1 VLKKTI
7 WGLVALVALAG
18 VVLFV
23 LLQRVDTEVLVL
35 DEEARELA
43 PGLFVE
49 LSDGWTHYDVAGPES
64 GQVVILVH
72 GFSVPYY
79 IWDTTFE
86 ALAAAG
92 FRVIRFDLF
101 GRGYSDRPATVYDGA
116 LFERQVGNLI
126 DALELDRP
134 VDLIGL
140 SMGGAVVMRFAA
152 NQSELVRK
160 VVLVDPVTEASSPP
174 RYPQWIESPLIAL
187 TLIPVMAEGQLTDFL
202 RPEKYPT
209 WVEQYRVQMQYEGFR
224 RAITST
230 LYAFFPE
237 DHLANYRQV
246 QESGLPVKLIWGVQD
261 QTLSIDGAEIVQSV
275 LDVDF
280 LAVDNAGHLPHI
292 EQAGVVNPAIV
303 EFLQSD
309 AQAAAKS
316 GAVLVANLQLAS
328 FCGRLPRTGY
338 KDLDKSKVSNDW
350 FEVYE
355 VDAGVWAIYE
365 PFQWQEVI
373 SYLIIGNESAL
384 LFDTGNGIGD
394 IRAIVDQLTDK
405 PVRVLNSHSHV
416 DHIGGNYQF
425 QNILSPS
432 TAFSIENTLGDD
444 SDSVKMEVSA
454 EALCVE
460 LPTGVTASNHHIE
473 PYSITSTV
481 RDGDMIDL
489 GGRELE
495 VFLIPGHT
503 DDSVALLDKEAGL
516 LWTGDSFYAGPIWL
530 FFPETDLAA
539 YKQSID
545 RLAALVPDLTALL
558 PAHNTPMIDPAK
570 LLETQSAFNLVING
584 KAAALPD
591 RDGLAMFEFDGFS
604 FLMRKEYTTVSGDRG
619 PGAGDRN

>member
-1 VLKKTI
+1 M
-7 WGLVALVALAG
+7 ALVTLAG
-18 VVLFV
+18 IVLFV
-23 LLQRVDTEVLVL
+23 LLQRADTEFLVL

-49 LSDGWTHYDVAGPES
+49 LSGGWTHYDVAGPES

-86 ALAAAG
+86 ALADAG

-101 GRGYSDRPATVYDGA
+101 GRGYSDRPATEYNGA
-116 LFERQVGNLI
+116 LFERQVGDLI

-152 NQSELVRK
+152 KQSELVRK
-160 VVLVDPVTEASSPP
+160 VVLVDPMTEASPPP
-174 RYPQWIESPLIAL
+174 RYPKWIGFPLIAL
-187 TLIPVMAEGQLTDFL
+187 TLIPAMAEGQLTDFL
-202 RPEKYPT
+202 HPEQYPT
-209 WVEQYRVQMQYEGFR
+209 WVEQYRVQMQFEGFR

-230 LYAFFPE
+230 IYAFAAE
-237 DHLANYRQV
+237 DHLSHYRQV

-261 QTLSIDGAEIVQSV
+261 QTLSIDGAKTVQSV

-280 LAVDNAGHLPHI
+280 LTVDNAGHLPHV
-292 EQAGVVNPAIV
+292 EQAGIVNPAIV

-309 AQAAAKS
+309 APAAATS
-316 GAVLVANLQLAS
+316 GAGLVANLELAS
-328 FCGRLPRTGY
+328 FCSRLPRATY
-338 KDLDKSKVSNDW
+338 KDLEKSDISNEW

-355 VDAGVWAIYE
+355 VGAGIWAIYE

-373 SYLIIGNESAL
+373 SYLIIGDDSAL

-405 PVRVLNSHSHV
+405 PVRVLNSHSHF
-416 DHIGGNYQF
+416 DHIGGNHQF
-425 QNILSPS
+425 ENILSPS

-444 SDSVKMEVSA
+444 SDSVKMEASA
-454 EALCVE
+454 EALCVD
-460 LPTGVTASNHHIE
+460 LPSGVTEANHHIE
-473 PYSITSTV
+473 PYAITSKV
-481 RDGDMIDL
+481 YDGDMIDL

-495 VFLIPGHT
+495 VLLIPGHT
-503 DDSVALLDKEAGL
+503 DDSVALFDKDEGL
-516 LWTGDSFYAGPIWL
+516 LWTGDSFYAGSIWL

-539 YKQSID
+539 YEQSID
-545 RLAALVPDLTALL
+545 RLAELVPDLKALL

-570 LLETQSAFNLVING
+570 LLETQSAFKLILEG
-584 KAAALPD
+584 KAEAIPD
-591 RDGLAMFEFDGFS
+591 RDGLVMFEFDGFG
-604 FLMRKEYTTVSGDRG
+604 FLMREDYTTV
-619 PGAGDRN
+619 AGD

>member
-7 WGLVALVALAG
+7 WALVVLVALAG
-18 VVLFV
+18 VALFV
-23 LLQRVDTEVLVL
+23 LLQRADTEFLVL

-79 IWDTTFE
+79 IWDSTFE

-101 GRGYSDRPATVYDGA
+101 GRGYSDRPATDYDGA
-116 LFERQVGNLI
+116 LYERQVGDLI
-126 DALELDRP
+126 DALELERP

-160 VVLVDPVTEASSPP
+160 IVLVDPMTEASSPP
-174 RYPQWIESPLIAL
+174 QYPQWIGSPLIAL

-202 RPEKYPT
+202 QPEKYPT

-230 LYAFFPE
+230 IYAFAPE
-237 DHLANYRQV
+237 DHLSNYRQV

-261 QTLSIDGAEIVQSV
+261 QTLSIDGAKTVQSV

-292 EQAGVVNPAIV
+292 EQAAIVNPAIV
-303 EFLQSD
+303 EFLKGD

-316 GAVLVANLQLAS
+316 GAELVANLELAS
-328 FCGRLPRTGY
+328 FCSRLPRAGY
-338 KDLDKSKVSNDW
+338 KDLDKSDFSNEW

-355 VDAGVWAIYE
+355 LDDGVWAIYE

-373 SYLIIGNESAL
+373 SYLIIGEESAL

-405 PVRVLNSHSHV
+405 PVRVLNSHSHF

-425 QNILSPS
+425 ENILSPS
-432 TAFSIENTLGDD
+432 TAFSIEKALGDD
-444 SDSVKMEVSA
+444 SDSVKMEASA
-454 EALCVE
+454 DALCVD
-460 LPTGVTASNHHIE
+460 LPAGVTASSHHIE
-473 PYSITSTV
+473 PYSITSRV

-495 VFLIPGHT
+495 VILTPGHT
-503 DDSVALLDKEAGL
+503 DDSVALLDKKAGL

-539 YKQSID
+539 YEQSID
-545 RLAALVPDLTALL
+545 RLLVLVPGLKALL
-558 PAHNTPMIDPAK
+558 PAHNIPMIDPAK
-570 LLETQSAFNLVING
+570 LLEIQRALKLILEG
-584 KAAALPD
+584 KAEAIPD
-591 RDGLAMFEFDGFS
+591 RDGLLMFEFDGFG
-604 FLMRKEYTTVSGDRG
+604 FLMREDYTTV
-619 PGAGDRN
+619 AGD

>member
-7 WGLVALVALAG
+7 WAFVALVALAG

-23 LLQRVDTEVLVL
+23 LLQRADTEFLVL

-86 ALAAAG
+86 ALVAAG

-101 GRGYSDRPATVYDGA
+101 GRGYSARPATDYDGA
-116 LFERQVGNLI
+116 LYERQVGDLI

-152 NQSELVRK
+152 NQSDLVRK
-160 VVLVDPVTEASSPP
+160 VVLVDPMTEASSPP
-174 RYPQWIESPLIAL
+174 RYPQWIGSPLIAL
-187 TLIPVMAEGQLTDFL
+187 TLIPVMAEGQLTDFQQ
-202 RPEKYPT
+202 PEKYPT

-230 LYAFFPE
+230 IYSFAPE
-237 DHLANYRQV
+237 DHLSNYSQV

-261 QTLSIDGAEIVQSV
+261 QTLSIDGAKTVQSV

-292 EQAGVVNPAIV
+292 EQPGIVNPAIV
-303 EFLQSD
+303 EFLQGDSK
-309 AQAAAKS
+309 AAAKS
-316 GAVLVANLQLAS
+316 GAELVANLELAS
-328 FCGRLPRTGY
+328 FCSRLPRSGY
-338 KDLDKSKVSNDW
+338 KDLEKSDLSNEW

-355 VDAGVWAIYE
+355 VDADVWAIYE

-373 SYLIIGNESAL
+373 SYLIIGDDSAL

-394 IRAIVDQLTDK
+394 IRAIVEQLTDK
-405 PVRVLNSHSHV
+405 PVRVLNSHSHF

-425 QNILSPS
+425 ENILSPS
-432 TAFSIENTLGDD
+432 TAFSMENTLGDD
-444 SDSVKMEVSA
+444 SDTVKMEATA
-454 EALCVE
+454 EALCVD
-460 LPTGVTASNHHIE
+460 LPAGVTEANHRIE
-473 PYSITSTV
+473 PYRITSKV
-481 RDGDMIDL
+481 NDGDIIDL

-503 DDSVALLDKEAGL
+503 DDSVAMLDKEAGL
-516 LWTGDSFYAGPIWL
+516 LWTGDSIYAGPIWL
-530 FFPETDLAA
+530 FFPETDLVA
-539 YKQSID
+539 YEQSID
-545 RLAALVPDLTALL
+545 RMVALVPGLKALL
-558 PAHNTPMIDPAK
+558 PSHNTPLIDPAK
-570 LLETQSAFNLVING
+570 LLETRNALQLILDG
-584 KAAALPD
+584 KAEAIPD
-591 RDGLAMFEFDGFS
+591 RDGLVMFEFDGFG
-604 FLMRKEYTTVSGDRG
+604 FLMREDYTTVSD
-619 PGAGDRN
+619 D

>member
-1 VLKKTI
+1 M
-7 WGLVALVALAG
+7 ALVTLAG
-18 VVLFV
+18 IVLFV
-23 LLQRVDTEVLVL
+23 LLQRADTEFLVL

-49 LSDGWTHYDVAGPES
+49 LSGGWTHYDVAGPES

-86 ALAAAG
+86 ALADAG

-101 GRGYSDRPATVYDGA
+101 GRGYSDRPATEYNGA
-116 LFERQVGNLI
+116 LFERQVGDLI

-152 NQSELVRK
+152 KQSELVRK
-160 VVLVDPVTEASSPP
+160 VVLVDPMTEASPPP
-174 RYPQWIESPLIAL
+174 RYPKWIGFPLIAL
-187 TLIPVMAEGQLTDFL
+187 TLIPAMAEGQLTDFL
-202 RPEKYPT
+202 HPEQYPT
-209 WVEQYRVQMQYEGFR
+209 WVEQYRVQMQFEGFR

-230 LYAFFPE
+230 IYAFAAE
-237 DHLANYRQV
+237 DHLSHYRQV

-261 QTLSIDGAEIVQSV
+261 QTLSIDGAKTVQSV

-280 LAVDNAGHLPHI
+280 LAVDNAGHLPHV
-292 EQAGVVNPAIV
+292 EQAGIVNPAIV

-309 AQAAAKS
+309 APAAATS
-316 GAVLVANLQLAS
+316 GAGLVANLELAS
-328 FCGRLPRTGY
+328 FCSRLPRAAY
-338 KDLDKSKVSNDW
+338 KDLEKSDISNEW

-355 VDAGVWAIYE
+355 VGAGIWAIYE

-373 SYLIIGNESAL
+373 SYLIIGDDSAL

-405 PVRVLNSHSHV
+405 PVRVLNSHSHF
-416 DHIGGNYQF
+416 DHIGGNHQF
-425 QNILSPS
+425 ENILSPS

-444 SDSVKMEVSA
+444 SDSVKMEASA
-454 EALCVE
+454 EALCVD
-460 LPTGVTASNHHIE
+460 LPSGVTEANHHIE
-473 PYSITSTV
+473 PYAITSKV
-481 RDGDMIDL
+481 YDGDMIDL

-495 VFLIPGHT
+495 VLLIPGHT
-503 DDSVALLDKEAGL
+503 DDSVALFDKDEGL
-516 LWTGDSFYAGPIWL
+516 LWTGDSFYAGSIWL

-539 YKQSID
+539 YEQSID
-545 RLAALVPDLTALL
+545 RLAELVPDLKALL

-570 LLETQSAFNLVING
+570 LLETQSAFKLILEG
-584 KAAALPD
+584 KAEAIPD
-591 RDGLAMFEFDGFS
+591 RDGLVMFEFDGFG
-604 FLMRKEYTTVSGDRG
+604 FLMREDYTTV
-619 PGAGDRN
+619 AGD